1 MKGMGKMADEDIW
14 RSREMCPY
22 DAMGDYSYFFKKDST
37 ESKSATVKDLQENEK
52 EYTGR

>member
-1 MKGMGKMADEDIW
+1 MVDEDIQ

-37 ESKSATVKDLQENEK
+37 ESKSATVKDLQANDK
-52 EYTGR
+52 EYTGL